1 MGGNLGGIG
10 DFGGSVDGFGIDG
23 WDGWSGWNVRNG
35 PRVETWCVFGWR
47 WALGSNLVV
56 YLEVEGVDWWV

>member
-1 MGGNLGGIG
+1 MGGNLGGIGGIG
-10 DFGGSVDGFGIDG
+10 DFGGSVDGFGID
-23 WDGWSGWNVRNG
+23 GWNVRNG

>member
-23 WDGWSGWNVRNG
+23 WDGWNVRNG

>member
-1 MGGNLGGIG
+1 MGGIGGIG

-23 WDGWSGWNVRNG
+23 WDGWNVRNG